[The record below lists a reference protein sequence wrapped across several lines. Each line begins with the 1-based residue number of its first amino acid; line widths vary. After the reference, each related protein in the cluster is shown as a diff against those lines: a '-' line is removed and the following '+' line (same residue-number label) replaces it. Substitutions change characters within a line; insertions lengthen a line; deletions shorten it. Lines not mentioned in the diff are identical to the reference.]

1 MINFLKIVGHWQCK
15 CFVLL
20 CLFTSSSLFATEF
33 ELNGEVISSL
43 IKEDKVQC
51 DGFAVVLRT
60 EHFPFQHE
68 MAVPAKL
75 KIAGFNGSKAI
86 IDKHAFIKPQQ
97 LVIPRA
103 NEIKSIK
110 RQLSEGLVY
119 LPSNAVCHGN
129 QIVISYWAGGNCR
142 QCEVFVEFTLEEQQ
156 LIAVKKVNYAYFKAK
171 GMAK

>member
-1 MINFLKIVGHWQCK
+1 MINFLKIIARWQHK

-20 CLFTSSSLFATEF
+20 CLFSSSSLFAAEF

-43 IKEDKVQC
+43 KKEDKVQC

-60 EHFPFQHE
+60 EYFPFQHE
-68 MAVPAKL
+68 MAVPAKF
-75 KIAGFNGSKAI
+75 KTAGFNGSKAI
-86 IDKHAFIKPQQ
+86 IDKQAFIKPQQ

-103 NEIKSIK
+103 DEIKAIK
-110 RQLSEGLVY
+110 GQLSEGLVY
-119 LPSNAVCHGN
+119 LPSKAVCYGN
-129 QIVISYWAGGNCR
+129 NIVMSYWAGGNCR
-142 QCEVFVEFTLEEQQ
+142 QCEAFVEFTLEEQQ